1 MKCWNRIILKLFV
14 NNKFRIFLK
23 QNLFLKIEQI
33 KKKENDKYKCESIIK
48 VHLNITI
55 KFMLKW
61 EINECKNKRN
71 K

>member
-33 KKKENDKYKCESIIK
+33 RKKKMINTNVKAIFK

-61 EINECKNKRN
+61 EINECKE
-71 K
+71 